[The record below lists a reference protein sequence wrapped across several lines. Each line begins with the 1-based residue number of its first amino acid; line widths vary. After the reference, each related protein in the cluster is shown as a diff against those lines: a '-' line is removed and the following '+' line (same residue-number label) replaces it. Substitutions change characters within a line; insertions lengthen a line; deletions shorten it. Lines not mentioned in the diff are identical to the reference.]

1 MSVPVQLSSFDKDGG
16 SEEDQVGKDAE
27 SFHDAA
33 EFAAA
38 FATTT
43 TTVKPSSK
51 ASKTTVMS
59 AKGSKQPTS
68 MGKFG
73 LKE

>member
-1 MSVPVQLSSFDKDGG
+1 MSVPVQLSSFD
-16 SEEDQVGKDAE
+16 
-27 SFHDAA
+27 
-33 EFAAA
+33 EFPAA

-51 ASKTTVMS
+51 ANKTTVMS